1 MKKQGLGTRDQGSGI
16 FLPQTIDPARQHR
29 HSVPHPCAFLLAQG
43 WEAIIL
49 LMSRINRQWVP
60 QVFYPTDKDP
70 SGGTPISILRPGN
83 DSAWSRLIGPALI
96 LLAAALATS
105 PLIFRGPSCGHDFD
119 FHLVS
124 WFDAQQ
130 SWRQGLFYPHWAPS
144 ANFGAGEPRFVFY
157 PPLTWM
163 LGAALGLVLPWTL
176 VPIALTFLLLAGT
189 GLATRALAREA
200 LDDAP
205 ATLAGCVAIFSGYS
219 LFTAY
224 ERTAFGELA
233 GGVWIPLLLLFAL
246 RDHRPSAPLLRRA
259 LDGSTVPLALVLA
272 GAWLSNAPVGVMACY
287 LLAAIAVVTAMLG
300 KSIDPVRKYS
310 EVGAPSFRFFLA
322 KGWDSVA
329 LLEGR
334 INTAPLVR
342 AAVATALG
350 ISLTAF
356 YLIPAA
362 WEQRWVDIAQATGDP
377 GERIEN
383 SWLFGRHADPTL
395 AFHDVV
401 LWTVSLVAAVM
412 LSVAF
417 ASLILLWRRGK
428 LTDRRCWW
436 LPLALIPCAVLFLQ
450 LPVSLPLWNLLPKL
464 RFLQFPWRWLVA
476 LEAPLGIFLAAA
488 IWPVRRWQ
496 RSAIVAVCAA
506 LFVGISVFT
515 AHSYF
520 QPCDEQDA
528 VPGMVNVYRSGTGF
542 VGTDEYA
549 PPGADNTVVPSGL
562 PDACLASEATAVLGA
577 PGPSEDPDSS
587 ANPVWKAAQGSCSA
601 TFTAA
606 LRRPE
611 HLRLDAVFA
620 RPGTLILRLRR
631 YPAWQIKLNGQLIPD
646 QGQREDGLIA
656 IPVPQ
661 GAVRVTA
668 DWTTTPDVTASRWI
682 SALALFLLLV
692 LWFLEQ
698 KFARPRLS

>member
-1 MKKQGLGTRDQGSGI
+1 MKKQGQKQGLGTRDQGADTSS
-16 FLPQTIDPARQHR
+16 PQTIDPARR
-29 HSVPHPCAFLLAQG
+29 RNSVPHPCAFLLAQG
-43 WEAIIL
+43 WEAIAL
-49 LMSRINRQWVP
+49 LKNWTNRRWVP
-60 QVFYPTDKDP
+60 QV
-70 SGGTPISILRPGN
+70 SILRPGN
-83 DSAWSRLIGPALI
+83 PCNWQRLVGPALV
-96 LLAAALATS
+96 LLASALATT

-124 WFDAQQ
+124 WFDALQ

-163 LGAALGLVLPWTL
+163 LGAALGSALPWTL
-176 VPIALTFLLLAGT
+176 VPIALTFLLLAAT
-189 GLATRALAREA
+189 GLVTRALARQA

-205 ATLAGCVAIFSGYS
+205 ATLAGCVAIFSGYA

-233 GGVWIPLLLLFAL
+233 GGIWIPLLLLFAL
-246 RDHRPSAPLLRRA
+246 RDRNPSAPLRRRA
-259 LDGSTVPLALVLA
+259 LDGSTAPLALVLA

-287 LLAAIAVVTAMLG
+287 LLAAIALVTAVLG
-300 KSIDPVRKYS
+300 KS
-310 EVGAPSFRFFLA
+310 
-322 KGWDSVA
+322 W
-329 LLEGR
+329 
-334 INTAPLVR
+334 APLVR

-356 YLIPAA
+356 YLLPAA

-383 SWLFGRHADPTL
+383 SWLFGRHADPAL

-401 LWTVSLVAAVM
+401 LWTVSIIAAIMIAVAY
-412 LSVAF
+412 

-428 LTDRRCWW
+428 LTERRCWW
-436 LPLALIPCAVLFLQ
+436 LPLALIPAAVLFLQ
-450 LPVSLPLWNLLPKL
+450 IPVSLPLWNLLPKL

-476 LEAPLGIFLAAA
+476 LEAPLSIFLAAA
-488 IWPVRRWQ
+488 IWPTRRWQ
-496 RSAIVAVCAA
+496 RPVIAAVCAA
-506 LFVGISVFT
+506 LFLGISVFT

-528 VPGMVNVYRSGTGF
+528 VPSMVSVYRSGTGF

-562 PDACLASEATAVLGA
+562 PDACLASEAAILLGA
-577 PGPSEDPDSS
+577 PSEDPDRS
-587 ANPVWKAAQGSCSA
+587 ANPIWKAAQGSCIA
-601 TFTAA
+601 TFTAG
-606 LRRPE
+606 RHPD
-611 HLRLDAVFA
+611 HLRLDAVLA

-631 YPAWQIKLNGQLIPD
+631 YPAWQIRLNGQLISD
-646 QGQREDGLIA
+646 QSQREDGLIA

-661 GAVRVTA
+661 GAVLVTA
-668 DWTTTPDVTASRWI
+668 DWTTTPDVAAGRWI
-682 SALALFLLLV
+682 SALALLLLLS

-698 KFARPRLS
+698 KFARSRLS